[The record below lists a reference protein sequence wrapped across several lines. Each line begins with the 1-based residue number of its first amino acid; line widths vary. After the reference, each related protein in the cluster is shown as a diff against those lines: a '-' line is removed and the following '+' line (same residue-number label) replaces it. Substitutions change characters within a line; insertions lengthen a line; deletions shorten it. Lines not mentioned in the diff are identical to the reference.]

1 MPINLTAITPSEGA
15 EEKFLGLIKW
25 KRFQDTERRLEGANL
40 LPHDSVVST
49 LLHRMFIERVSF
61 GVIGALCLAAIV
73 VQKFENADL
82 RKLLEKP
89 YAFMVPSHI
98 PDVIKIRANTIPD
111 ESVFTFAQEIATQL
125 GNTSWEDVDER
136 YNDLKKYMHP
146 LLKEKFN
153 RDMRDHIKLWQSRH
167 IDQKFTFKKP
177 GKFDRKSERIAGTSS
192 ASGAVGELTSAEGED
207 MVVFTVE
214 IWGTVRKYVEGRP
227 TDPYGEKM
235 TLKFTTNS
243 ISQDRWWLFEL
254 VDIKRES
261 AQEIQDQKLI
271 TK

>member
-1 MPINLTAITPSEGA
+1 
-15 EEKFLGLIKW
+15 
-25 KRFQDTERRLEGANL
+25 
-40 LPHDSVVST
+40 
-49 LLHRMFIERVSF
+49 
-61 GVIGALCLAAIV
+61 
-73 VQKFENADL
+73 
-82 RKLLEKP
+82 
-89 YAFMVPSHI
+89 
-98 PDVIKIRANTIPD
+98 
-111 ESVFTFAQEIATQL
+111 
-125 GNTSWEDVDER
+125 
-136 YNDLKKYMHP
+136 
-146 LLKEKFN
+146 
-153 RDMRDHIKLWQSRH
+153 MRDHIKLWQSRH

-177 GKFDRKSERIAGTSS
+177 AKFDRRSERIAGASS
-192 ASGAVGELTSAEGED
+192 ASGAARELTSAEGEE

-261 AQEIQDQKLI
+261 VQEIQDQKLI

>member
-1 MPINLTAITPSEGA
+1 MPINLTAISSGDAA
-15 EEKFLGLIKW
+15 EEKFLGLVRW
-25 KRFQDTERRLEGANL
+25 KRNRDAERRLESAKL
-40 LPHDSVVST
+40 LPHDSVVGT
-49 LLHRMFIERVSF
+49 LLHRMFVERLSF
-61 GVIGALCLAAIV
+61 GLVIGLCLTGII

-125 GNTSWEDVDER
+125 GNTNWEDVDQR
-136 YNDLKKYMHP
+136 YSDLKKYMHP
-146 LLKEKFN
+146 ALKEKFN

-167 IDQKFTFKKP
+167 IDQKFTFRKP
-177 GKFDRKSERIAGTSS
+177 EKFDRKSERVGGTTGSPTVAGDL
-192 ASGAVGELTSAEGED
+192 AKAEGEE